1 MKVTV
6 IIPTWKRVRKLE
18 ACLRS
23 LEVQQERAELVLV
36 VVRTEDTQTTEFL
49 ENWSKKSWLR
59 VLSVDRP
66 GVVHAE
72 NRALGY
78 VRDSIE
84 TDVITFM
91 DDDAIA
97 LPDWVRKIKQHF
109 KDFPDSVALGGPDI
123 IVSEPESYENFLARD
138 VGILTWY
145 GKVIGNHHRKSEG
158 LRAVNVLKGVNF
170 SFRRPYLRLLDEKL
184 QGTDPARGNGVF
196 WELDLCLWL
205 AKGGG
210 KIFFDP
216 ALIIHHDSNHSHFVP
231 LAVIEST
238 AHNLTYVLL
247 THLPRWRKIAFLLY
261 VILIGNGHVPGIA
274 KTLRECWVKRNLE
287 PIRNTMVSL
296 RGVGAGVRT
305 YLFVR

>member
-23 LEVQQERAELVLV
+23 LEAQDEKADLVLV
-36 VVRTEDTQTTEFL
+36 VVRPEDTETAECLKNWTE
-49 ENWSKKSWLR
+49 KSWLH

-66 GVVHAE
+66 GVVCAE
-72 NRALGY
+72 NRALGHI
-78 VRDSIE
+78 RDSIE

-109 KDFPDSVALGGPDI
+109 KDYPESIALGGPDI
-123 IVSEPESYENFLARD
+123 IVSEPESYHNFFARH

-158 LRAVNVLKGVNF
+158 LRTVNVLKGVNF
-170 SFRRPYLRLLDEKL
+170 SFRRPLLRLLDENL
-184 QGTDPARGNGVF
+184 QGADPARGNGVF

-205 AKGGG
+205 SKSGG

-216 ALIIHHDSNHSHFVP
+216 TLIIQHDSNHSHFVP
-231 LAVIEST
+231 QAVIEST

-247 THLPRWRKIAFLLY
+247 THLPLGRKVAFLLY
-261 VILIGNGHVPGIA
+261 AILIGNGHILGIA
-274 KTLRECWVKRNLE
+274 KTLRDCLVESGLHPFGKALA
-287 PIRNTMVSL
+287 SL
-296 RGVGAGVRT
+296 RGLLAGVRT
-305 YLFVR
+305 YLSDR